1 MSASMSSR
9 FIPQGETRS
18 LLVKWVVALLV
29 PILVFTFAWSGEAI
43 VNNVLLG
50 ILTPG
55 STPYDLSTLIQA
67 AIFIVLFY
75 FAVMALIGYL
85 TAADSGRRTRLALW
99 TDILV
104 FVLIPLVLVIE
115 LNDMIFGLAVSAVV
129 WVVFF
134 YLRNHISPLRNA
146 LAPVPTL
153 ENVKVMGDE
162 QRADLLN
169 RATLAGFWFAT
180 VFAVVSLIVDLI
192 FFISGSLPTVLLI
205 WVVARTII
213 LPIAGYFLGQ
223 FGGRL
228 AIQYTLTP
236 RENKNGG
243 NGAARNVNKR
253 RQLEVL
259 SSTRAREE
267 VKDIVPNDLPLQ
279 STGARRFYFTLLI
292 AFLLFYP
299 VIDPFLFGSGT
310 AGRLSSYSDAGRY
323 VILALG
329 LNIVVGFA
337 GLLDLGYVAF
347 FAIGAYVWGIFGSQ
361 QWHVLTGAI
370 VDPQVWPY
378 FFWPMIIVTAL
389 IAAFFGVVLGAP
401 TLRLRGDYLAIVTLG
416 FGEIVPIIFLNMSKY
431 TNGTNGLSGVYAPGI
446 PAVKWTVSTQVPY
459 FYLILALIAFV
470 LFANIRLR
478 DSRLG
483 RAWIAIREDEI
494 AASSSGINLVRT
506 KLFAFGAGAFFS
518 GIAGAYYAAKLSN
531 VSPDNFSFSDSVIY
545 LAMVVMGGL
554 GSIPGVIVGALA
566 VYAINVLILSQ
577 LDTLSADPHS
587 FVYPIHTVIT
597 QVVHGFTFS
606 NVRNLI
612 FGSILIIIMIFRPEG
627 LIPSARR
634 RRELHRVDVD
644 PEEAVEVGPLD
655 ANPGTP
661 GFESQVRVD

>member
-18 LLVKWVVALLV
+18 LLIKWVVALLV
-29 PILVFTFAWSGEAI
+29 PILVFTFVWSGEEI

-67 AIFIVLFY
+67 AIFIVIFY

-85 TAADSGRRTRLALW
+85 SAADSGRRTTLALW
-99 TDILV
+99 IDMFV
-104 FVLIPLVLVIE
+104 FLLIPLIVIIE
-115 LNDMIFGLAVSAVV
+115 LNDMIFGLAASAVI
-129 WVVFF
+129 WVIFF
-134 YLRNHISPLRNA
+134 YLRNHISWLRNA
-146 LAPVPTL
+146 LAPAPTL
-153 ENVKVMGDE
+153 ENVKVIGDE
-162 QRADLLN
+162 QRANLMN

-180 VFAVVSLIVDLI
+180 AFALVSLIVDLI
-192 FFISGSLPTVLLI
+192 FFAVGSLPSVLLI

-223 FGGRL
+223 LGGRI

-243 NGAARNVNKR
+243 NGAARNVSKR
-253 RQLEVL
+253 RQLETL
-259 SSTRAREE
+259 SATRAREE

-279 STGARRFYFTLLI
+279 STGARRFYFTLLL

-310 AGRLSSYSDAGRY
+310 AGRLSNYSDAGRY

-378 FFWPMIIVTAL
+378 FFWPMIIVTAC
-389 IAAFFGVVLGAP
+389 IAAFWGVILGAP

-416 FGEIVPIIFLNMSKY
+416 FGEIVPIVFLNMSKY
-431 TNGTNGLSGVYAPGI
+431 TNGTNGISGVYAPGI
-446 PAVKWTVSTQVPY
+446 PGVKWTVSTQIPY
-459 FYLILALIAFV
+459 FYLILALIALV

-494 AASSSGINLVRT
+494 AAASSGINLVRT

-545 LAMVVMGGL
+545 LAMVVMGGI

-566 VYAINVLILSQ
+566 VYAINVLILSS
-577 LDTLSADPHS
+577 LDTLSADPQS
-587 FVYPIHTVIT
+587 FVYPLHSAIIH
-597 QVVHGFTFS
+597 VVPGFTFS
-606 NVRNLI
+606 NIRNLI

-644 PEEAVEVGPLD
+644 TEAAIEVGPLD

-661 GFESQVRVD
+661 GFESQVHVD